1 MNRAADKPA
10 SRNAAHRPSSY
21 ATGVTLLLLAGVV
34 LSSGGYLIR
43 SVEHAD
49 GWQILFYRGIGF
61 TLISLLFTL
70 VRFKGRTA
78 RAYLDIGWPGLVAAL
93 ALGAGFCA
101 YLFAVLLTSVAN
113 VVFIL
118 SIGPIAAAVMGRVF
132 LGERVA
138 PFTWFAMTIA
148 MAGIGLM
155 MFEGIESG
163 GWLGNLIALLA
174 PLSFSV
180 MVVAVRKRAD
190 RDMTPSLPAAG
201 LIAMLVALPMIAD
214 FGLSAHDLAISLALG
229 IFQVGLG
236 FIFITLGARWV
247 PAAQVPLFALTET
260 ALAPLWVWIAF
271 GELPAGLALIGG
283 LIVLIGVSTEAVAGL
298 RRDRRKQQVS

>member
-43 SVEHAD
+43 SVEQAD

-180 MVVAVRKRAD
+180 M
-190 RDMTPSLPAAG
+190 
-201 LIAMLVALPMIAD
+201 D